1 MTRGDSSSS
10 SPLRFP
16 AWQSEYEAVLL
27 ETNDAALFRR
37 VEIAEEAIFSRRSD
51 VENSSDHHAERQAI
65 DEALARLG
73 EIKRYR
79 LPFE

>member
-1 MTRGDSSSS
+1 
-10 SPLRFP
+10 
-16 AWQSEYEAVLL
+16 L